1 MATDLIMPAVNAQQG
16 YPQFYPNQAH
26 HTQYQHQNH
35 HRSQSYQIPQ
45 NGANYTGVSSL
56 SSSGSSGHSP
66 TSPKTYHTR
75 QARPLFMPAALRP
88 NEFPSKPIPTPKTSR
103 SEDNSPVGSLT
114 RSNTSLLGFA
124 GSAMSRLTRRSTD
137 DSSKTFEDDELDV
150 GLFPDVTAMPTR
162 QHWKVCV
169 EFLRGVGEGFVV
181 IPKPS
186 T

>member
-1 MATDLIMPAVNAQQG
+1 
-16 YPQFYPNQAH
+16 
-26 HTQYQHQNH
+26 
-35 HRSQSYQIPQ
+35 
-45 NGANYTGVSSL
+45 
-56 SSSGSSGHSP
+56 
-66 TSPKTYHTR
+66 
-75 QARPLFMPAALRP
+75 
-88 NEFPSKPIPTPKTSR
+88 
-103 SEDNSPVGSLT
+103 
-114 RSNTSLLGFA
+114 
-124 GSAMSRLTRRSTD
+124 MSRLTRRSTD